1 MFVSVALD
9 PGSEERAREL
19 SDLLLRYGFEKVQRG
34 VWESTRIA
42 PVSLERLKSDIDR
55 ATDAY
60 DRLRIYQ
67 YATDGVFVVS
77 FMKDKKWRRL
87 VARPHFDGMPKPNG
101 RR

>member
-19 SDLLLRYGFEKVQRG
+19 ADLLLRYGFEKVQRG
-34 VWESTRIA
+34 VWESSRIA
-42 PVSLERLKSDIDR
+42 QSSLDRLKGDLDR

-67 YATDGVFVVS
+67 YATDGTFVVS

-87 VARPHFDGMPKPNG
+87 QAKPKPHG
-101 RR
+101 TR